1 MQDNDMGPN
10 SVIVVF
16 HLLFFP
22 SLLHVYIKNLSLFQ
36 VVKIL
41 LLTLND
47 ESNPFDHSMSTIIM

>member
-1 MQDNDMGPN
+1 MQLECTCKYSNDVMQDDDMGPN

-22 SLLHVYIKNLSLFQ
+22 FLLHVYIKNLSLFQ

-41 LLTLND
+41 L
-47 ESNPFDHSMSTIIM
+47 FDT